1 MNKYLPRFLKHKF
14 ARDTIILQAGDGLGL
29 VLAFVTSVIIAR
41 GLAPEG
47 YGVYALVY
55 SLFGMMTLTGDLGL
69 APATITQLAEAL
81 AARDREAA
89 AEYCGYFIKLSLVL
103 GLALAA
109 LGIALGPLIAGY
121 VYGKPLIGLLAGAL
135 MADMLLGLPRNLVR
149 VAWQS
154 SRWMTHLSVFEVLR
168 GLARAGL
175 VAGFILLGWGIKGV
189 VAAELFLALVSS
201 LAAWPLFTRLHSS
214 DREVFPD
221 WSGCLSQ
228 ALRVPLKKHFSF
240 GFKII
245 LDRNVVRILEAVP
258 FLILGRFAPAAQVGY
273 LRLAWGV
280 VNLPLAA
287 LSGLANNLAARLP
300 QLRAQGREET
310 FWTTFFRTALA
321 GGLISLFGVGLFAL
335 LAPWLIRLLYGAEY
349 LPALP
354 YFYIMAL
361 AAAFSGFFS
370 GIGAL
375 YRAVHRVGLLV
386 AANLIQ
392 LAFYLPACYLLIR
405 FYRTEGAAAFISGR
419 LLMLN
424 LVAFVLALVFV
435 RGRAMKDSGAA
446 EPAPD

>member
-1 MNKYLPRFLKHKF
+1 MRFLKQKF
-14 ARDTIILQAGDGLGL
+14 ARDTLILQVGDGLNLG
-29 VLAFVTSVIIAR
+29 LAFVTSVIIAR

-55 SLFGMMTLTGDLGL
+55 SLFGLMTLTGDLGL

-81 AARDREAA
+81 AARDRDLA
-89 AEYCGYFIKLSLVL
+89 AEYCGYFIKLSFVL
-103 GLALAA
+103 GLGLSVA
-109 LGIALGPLIAGY
+109 GIGLGPLIAEA
-121 VYGKPLIGLLAGAL
+121 VYGKSLIGLLAGLL

-154 SRWMTHLSVFEVLR
+154 SRWMAHLSVFEVLR
-168 GLARAGL
+168 GAARAL
-175 VAGFILLGWGIKGV
+175 AIAGAILLDWGVGGV
-189 VAAELFLALVSS
+189 VAAELILALVAS
-201 LAAWPLFTRLHSS
+201 LAAWPLFARLGRA
-214 DREVFPD
+214 DPKGFPD
-221 WSGCLSQ
+221 WSLCLAQ
-228 ALRVPLKKHFSF
+228 ARKVPLGRHFSF

-258 FLILGRFAPAAQVGY
+258 FLILGKYAAPAQVGY
-273 LRLAWGV
+273 LRLAWSV

-300 QLRAQGREET
+300 QLRAQGREAS
-310 FWTTFFRTALA
+310 FWSTFFRTALA
-321 GGLISLFGVGLFAL
+321 GGLISLAGVGLFTL

-354 YFYIMAL
+354 FFYIMAA

-405 FYRTEGAAAFISGR
+405 FYQTTGAAVFVAGR
-419 LLMLN
+419 VLLLN

-435 RGRAMKDSGAA
+435 RGR
-446 EPAPD
+446 PDRKPV

>member
-1 MNKYLPRFLKHKF
+1 MESRILLRFLKHKF
-14 ARDTIILQAGDGLGL
+14 ARDTLILQAGDGLNL
-29 VLAFVTSVIIAR
+29 LLAFATSVIIAR

-47 YGVYALVY
+47 YGVYALIY

-81 AARDREAA
+81 AARKRDLA

-103 GLALAA
+103 GAA
-109 LGIALGPLIAGY
+109 LTVAGIGLGPLIAGY
-121 VYGKPLIGLLAGAL
+121 VYGKPLIGLLAGLL
-135 MADMLLGLPRNLVR
+135 MADMLLGLPRNLLR

-154 SRWMTHLSVFEVLR
+154 SRWMTHLAVFEVLR
-168 GLARAGL
+168 GLARA
-175 VAGFILLGWGIKGV
+175 VAVGAFILLGQGVEGV
-189 VAAELFLALVSS
+189 VAAELALALIAS
-201 LAAWPLFTRLHSS
+201 LAAWPLFKRLHRA
-214 DREVFPD
+214 DREAFPD
-221 WSGCLSQ
+221 WSMCLAQ
-228 ALRVPLKKHFSF
+228 AKRVSLKKHFSF

-245 LDRNVVRILEAVP
+245 LDRNVVRILEALP
-258 FLILGRFAPAAQVGY
+258 FLILGRFASSAQVGY
-273 LRLAWGV
+273 LRLAWGL
-280 VNLPLAA
+280 VNLPLAG

-310 FWTTFFRTALA
+310 FWGTFFRTSLV
-321 GGLISLFGVGLFAL
+321 GGGISFLGVGLFTL
-335 LAPWLIRLLYGAEY
+335 LGPWLIRLLYGGEY

-392 LAFYLPACYLLIR
+392 LALYLPACYLLIR
-405 FYRTEGAAAFISGR
+405 FYKTTGAAAFISGR

-424 LVAFVLALVFV
+424 LVAFVMALVFV
-435 RGRAMKDSGAA
+435 KTRPPRENGPKTG
-446 EPAPD
+446 